1 MRDGFVFYRSFYES
15 FEDLSKRDKLTLFE
29 ALCNYALNDVEP
41 ELSGTPSAIFKLL
54 KPQVDA
60 NNRRYENG
68 KKGGRPKNN
77 QDETKQKPNNNQTIT
92 KAEPKDKDKVK
103 DKVKD
108 KEQLQDKALGSS
120 GRSGGSF
127 DSVYEIEDEFNIW
140 KKLTPDDVDTI
151 YESYPNTGGDLIQAV
166 YEDVKKKKKKVGN
179 AVAYIL
185 GYADKVRWDDNA
197 DHVS

>member
-120 GRSGGSF
+120 GGGGGSAHG
-127 DSVYEIEDEFNIW
+127 DDDFNIW
-140 KKLTPDDVDTI
+140 KQLDPEKVDRI
-151 YESYPNTGGDLIQAV
+151 YEVYPESGGILIDEV
-166 YEDVKKKKKKVGN
+166 YEEVKRSRRHVKD

-185 GYADKVRWDDNA
+185 GYAKKVNWDDNA
-197 DHVS
+197 DHA

>member
-15 FEDLSKRDKLTLFE
+15 FEDLSKKDKLVLFE
-29 ALCNYALNDVEP
+29 ALCNYALNDIEP
-41 ELSGTPSAIFKLL
+41 ELVGTPSAIFKLL

-103 DKVKD
+103 DKVKG

-120 GRSGGSF
+120 GGGGSAHG
-127 DSVYEIEDEFNIW
+127 DDDFNIW
-140 KKLTPDDVDTI
+140 KKLDPEKVDRI
-151 YESYPNTGGDLIQAV
+151 YEVYPESGGILIDEV
-166 YEDVKKKKKKVGN
+166 YEEVKRSRRHVKD

-185 GYADKVRWDDNA
+185 GYAKKVNWDDNA
-197 DHVS
+197 DHA